1 MVFDTMYAVIIQD
14 AAPDV
19 NQKRKNKP
27 ENLLLRRSPAGRK
40 QTGLSKIT
48 GENFFGELEVDITM
62 LKTLWIMCKTPAPEW
77 VRGGD
82 GGIMEK

>member
-1 MVFDTMYAVIIQD
+1 MSAVIIQD

-19 NQKRKNKP
+19 NQKRKN
-27 ENLLLRRSPAGRK
+27 NLLRAAGPPEIK
-40 QTGLSKIT
+40 G
-48 GENFFGELEVDITM
+48 GNFFSELRVDITM